1 MLLKDM
7 EILRWFKKLVWIMQ
21 FGSLQ
26 LHWGSVQQHSEQS
39 YMLDVLYSPGGSW
52 KKLLLKGERTRKNEK
67 KSGLY
72 RSSSCGAS
80 GGRSILLV

>member
-26 LHWGSVQQHSEQS
+26 LHWGSVQQPLEQS
-39 YMLDVLYSPGGSW
+39 YMLDVLSSFGGSW
-52 KKLLLKGERTRKNEK
+52 KKLLLKKDACIGDFELLKEKERSTVWK
-67 KSGLY
+67 
-72 RSSSCGAS
+72 
-80 GGRSILLV
+80 